1 MLQLCGDRKGDW
13 GCGRFGDDSEPQ
25 QHTGTS
31 PMALQGPSNT
41 LVGGEVPKVSEIGE
55 LNVRENKYSLKDFC
69 LHHLPYFIKLK
80 ELSHFWGGY
89 IIFRFNR

>member
-41 LVGGEVPKVSEIGE
+41 LVGGEVPKVS
-55 LNVRENKYSLKDFC
+55 RK
-69 LHHLPYFIKLK
+69 
-80 ELSHFWGGY
+80 
-89 IIFRFNR
+89 